1 MYKRILIKISGE
13 ALQGTANFGI
23 CPEVISRVANEIKS
37 VVRAGVEVGIVV
49 GGGNIFRGVNR
60 VVQNSDRIA
69 ADYMGM
75 LATIFNALALQ
86 EVLESIMVPSR
97 VQSAII
103 MSQLCEPYVR
113 RKAIRHLEKKRVVIF
128 AAGLGSPCFTT
139 DSAACLRA
147 IEIQADA
154 VFKATKV
161 DGVYSANPDN
171 NPDALLF
178 SEISYRQV
186 LTSGLKIMDST
197 AISLCMDNKMPIH
210 VFNMK
215 VSGNIEKILKGI
227 KIGSLIGE

>member
-13 ALQGTANFGI
+13 ALQGATNFGI
-23 CPEVISRVANEIKS
+23 CPDVILRVANEIKS
-37 VVRAGVEVGIVV
+37 VAATGIEIGIVV

-60 VVQNSDRIA
+60 VIQNSNRIA

-86 EVLESIMVPSR
+86 EVLESVMVPSR

-103 MSQLCEPYVR
+103 MTQLCEPYVR

-147 IEIQADA
+147 IEIQAEA

-161 DGVYSANPDN
+161 NGVFSDDPETNPK
-171 NPDALLF
+171 ALF
-178 SEISYRQV
+178 FPQISYREV
-186 LTSGLKIMDST
+186 LTTGLRVMDST
-197 AISLCMDNKMPIH
+197 AISLCMDNNMPIH

-215 VSGNIEKILKGI
+215 ISGNIEKILQGHR
-227 KIGSLIGE
+227 IGSLIN